1 MGSVTAMALALFV
14 VTAVAGAIIYA
25 TYRRE
30 LKEIRSAIKAGG
42 TIVETAAGPI
52 EYAEAGSG
60 EPVLMIHGAGGGY
73 DQGLLIGR
81 DLTDGHRLIAPS
93 RFGYLRTAVPLE
105 ATAAAQADAHV
116 ALLDSLRIWK
126 RVVVIGV
133 SAGAPSAIEFA
144 LRHPDRASALILL
157 VPRTFD
163 PSNSVGVDNSLA
175 SQAVL
180 RLVTRSADFPFW
192 LAMKVARRAVV
203 RFLGVPPALDAL
215 ATTPVHDRVTEIMRS
230 ILPLSERWPGI
241 AVDNSTELSAW
252 PLNRL
257 RLPTLIISARDD
269 LYKTLPGARFT
280 ASQIPQAQLEILESG
295 GHLMLGQSA
304 RVRSLISNFLERARR
319 SAAFTRH
326 LPMPA
331 ATGVAAAE

>member
-1 MGSVTAMALALFV
+1 LASVTAMAGALF
-14 VTAVAGAIIYA
+14 AAAALAGATIYV

-30 LKEIRSAIKAGG
+30 IGEIRAAIKAGG

-52 EYAEAGSG
+52 EYAEVGSG

-73 DQGLLIGR
+73 DQGLLVAR
-81 DLTDGHRLIAPS
+81 DLTDAHKIIAPS
-93 RFGYLRTAVPLE
+93 RFGYLGTAVPHE
-105 ATAAAQADAHV
+105 ATPATQADAHV
-116 ALLDSLRIWK
+116 ALLDSLHLWK

-163 PSNSVGVDNSLA
+163 PSQSVGVDNSLQ

-180 RLVTRSADFPFW
+180 RLVTSSANFPFW

-215 ATTPVHDRVTEIMRS
+215 ATTPVRDRVTEIMRT

-241 AVDNSTELSAW
+241 AVDNSTELGPW

-304 RVRSLISNFLERARR
+304 HVKSCISDFLERARN

-326 LPMPA
+326 LAAPA